1 MRRLFHTLLVLVI
14 FASCN
19 KPADDTL
26 EKITDTI
33 VGRYM
38 CKSATIQ
45 GYQLDLDGNGIVSD
59 DVIAEFERFEAAF
72 WAIRDRPVR
81 ISPVKEYGQVANI
94 NIEIPKQRVNYDKR
108 NDEYL
113 IKIMSGSS
121 MYICF
126 RYLVD
131 ESGKIVA
138 WPYNEGNSTLG
149 WEDDDMIE
157 FVDYRDNSAKEI
169 ILDQKGGF
177 QALIDCTF
185 YDFATDKII
194 TVPVLFV
201 YERVSYS
208 LY

>member
-72 WAIRDRPVR
+72 WAIRDRLVR

-157 FVDYRDNSAKEI
+157 LVDYRDNSAKEI

>member
-1 MRRLFHTLLVLVI
+1 MMKHLFRILLVLVM

-33 VGRYM
+33 VGKYS

-45 GYQLDLDGNGIVSD
+45 GYQLDIDGNGIASD
-59 DVIAEFERFEAAF
+59 DIIAEFEIFEAAC

-81 ISPVKEYGQVANI
+81 ISPVKEYGEVSNI

-108 NDEYL
+108 TGEYT

-126 RYLVD
+126 RYSVD
-131 ESGKIVA
+131 ESGKIVT

-149 WEDDDMIE
+149 WEDKDMIE
-157 FVDYRDNSAKEI
+157 LIDYRDNSAKEI

-185 YDFATDKII
+185 YNFATDNII

-208 LY
+208 L

>member
-1 MRRLFHTLLVLVI
+1 MRRLFHTLLVLVV

-108 NDEYL
+108 TGEYL

-138 WPYNEGNSTLG
+138 WPYNEGNSILG

>member
-1 MRRLFHTLLVLVI
+1 MRHLFRILLLLVM

-33 VGRYM
+33 VGRYL

-45 GYQLDLDGNGIVSD
+45 GYQLDLDGNGIASD
-59 DVIAEFERFEAAF
+59 DIIAEFERFEAAF
-72 WAIRDRPVR
+72 WTTRDTPVR

-94 NIEIPKQRVNYDKR
+94 DIEIPKQRVNYDKR
-108 NDEYL
+108 TGEYI

-126 RYLVD
+126 RYSVD
-131 ESGKIVA
+131 ESGKIVT

-149 WEDDDMIE
+149 WEDKDMIE
-157 FVDYRDNSAKEI
+157 LIDYRDNSAKEI
-169 ILDQKGGF
+169 IFDQKGGF

-185 YDFATDKII
+185 YDFATDNII

-208 LY
+208 L